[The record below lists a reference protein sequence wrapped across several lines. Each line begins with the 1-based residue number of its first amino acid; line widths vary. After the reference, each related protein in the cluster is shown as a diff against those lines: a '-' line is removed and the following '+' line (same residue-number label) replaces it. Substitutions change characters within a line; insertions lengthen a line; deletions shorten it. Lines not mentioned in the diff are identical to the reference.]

1 MNRFIICIL
10 ALASTVCGAEKMYI
24 DSTKLDMQTNEIYL
38 DMGNNE
44 LMKVKNVHSN
54 KKGIYILES
63 EMECTDKGWV
73 KHWKCPY
80 CHINYPEGQ
89 ACNNPS
95 CPSRY

>member
-1 MNRFIICIL
+1 MNKIIL
-10 ALASTVCGAEKMYI
+10 FFLMLGASVFGAQKMYI

-63 EMECTDKGWV
+63 EVECNKKEWI

-80 CHINYPEGQ
+80 CHRNYPEGQ
-89 ACNNPS
+89 PCTNTS